1 MTEDPWGLDGLGI
14 PEDEFVFNGVDADTG
29 SYLFPRTRLDR
40 VADAVRGERQN
51 PAHLADLEARKLA
64 DAEDR
69 LTVVFGRRPERL
81 DEVGWALVTADNVEP
96 EIIEALAPLR

>member
-1 MTEDPWGLDGLGI
+1 MTEDPWGLDALDV
-14 PEDEFVFNGVDADTG
+14 PEDGFVFNGVDADTG
-29 SYLFPRTRLDR
+29 SYLFPRTLLDR
-40 VADAVRGERQN
+40 VAGAAKGERQD

-81 DEVGWALVTADNVEP
+81 SEVGWALVTADNVGP